1 LFVLEQSHTLNRL
14 LAKVLFPHSKSARSL
29 CLICFQIVKF
39 FELRILLLIF
49 VTHKLFIDTPL
60 KIIRPALW
68 IIGFAAFVA
77 LLLYFKK
84 PNSQTPTQAG
94 KGGTPPKP
102 QPIKVNGYI
111 VKNTSLANQIKVIG
125 TVLANEEIQLRSE
138 VAGRIVKLNFAEGAT
153 VSKGQLLLKIN
164 DADLQAQLKKVI
176 SQNKLAIDNEKR
188 LKLLLQKEGISQAD
202 YEIAINQ
209 LNVSEAEIEALNA
222 QIAKT
227 EIRAPFTGVIGLRNV
242 SNGAYIN
249 PQTDIALLQDASQVK
264 IQFSVPERYAMQI
277 RTGNEIGFTVENS
290 TEKYTARVY
299 AIEPKIDPNTR
310 NLTLRAITSNHNSNL
325 FVGSSVEI
333 DIALSQNAEALL
345 IPSEAIVPQ
354 MKGKAVFLVKNGK
367 AVLQAIKTGTRL
379 DKEVQ
384 VLDGL
389 QIGDTIATSG
399 MLQLRPESPVI
410 VGSIRK

>member
-1 LFVLEQSHTLNRL
+1 M
-14 LAKVLFPHSKSARSL
+14 
-29 CLICFQIVKF
+29 
-39 FELRILLLIF
+39 RILLLIF